1 MARLTFEDF
10 KPGTAMTYGHY
21 RVTLDEVRAFASEY
35 DPQPMHLDPVA
46 AQQSL
51 LRGLAAS
58 GWHSCC
64 MMMRMLTD
72 SLLLETS
79 CMGAPGVDEV
89 RWLKPVYPGDVLSMR
104 HTVLS
109 SKVSQSK
116 PDRGFVQFHF
126 EMLNQNGDVVLDQRN
141 AIMFGLRDN
150 GAGA

>member
-1 MARLTFEDF
+1 MPRLTFEDF
-10 KPGTAMTYGHY
+10 KPGPAMTYGRY
-21 RVTLDEVRAFASEY
+21 AVTLDEIRAYASEY
-35 DPQPMHLDPVA
+35 DPQPMHLDAVA
-46 AQQSL
+46 AQRSL
-51 LRGLAAS
+51 LGGLAAS

-72 SLLLETS
+72 SFLINTS

-89 RWLKPVYPGDVLSMR
+89 RWLKPVYPGDVLTVR

-116 PDRGFVQFHF
+116 PDRGFVSFHF

-141 AIMFGLRDN
+141 AIMFGLRDH
-150 GAGA
+150 GGQA

>member
-1 MARLTFEDF
+1 MPRLTFEDF
-10 KPGTAMTYGHY
+10 KPGTAMTYGRY
-21 RVTLDEVRAFASEY
+21 AVTLDEIRAYASEY
-35 DPQPMHLDPVA
+35 DPQPMHLDAVA
-46 AQQSL
+46 AQRSL
-51 LRGLAAS
+51 LGGLAAS

-72 SLLLETS
+72 SFLINTS

-89 RWLKPVYPGDVLSMR
+89 RWLKPVYPGDVLTVR

-116 PDRGFVQFHF
+116 PDRGFVSFHF

-141 AIMFGLRDN
+141 AIMFGRRDH
-150 GAGA
+150 GGQA

>member
-1 MARLTFEDF
+1 MPRLTFEDF
-10 KPGTAMTYGHY
+10 KPGTAMTYGSY
-21 RVTLDEVRAFASEY
+21 AVTLDEIRAYASEY
-35 DPQPMHLDPVA
+35 DPQPMHLDAVA
-46 AQQSL
+46 AQRSL
-51 LRGLAAS
+51 LGGLAAS

-72 SLLLETS
+72 SFLINTS

-89 RWLKPVYPGDVLSMR
+89 RWLKPVYPGEVLTVR

-116 PDRGFVQFHF
+116 PDRGFVSFHF

-141 AIMFGLRDN
+141 AIMFGLRDH
-150 GAGA
+150 GGRA

>member
-1 MARLTFEDF
+1 MPRLTFEDF
-10 KPGTAMTYGHY
+10 KPGTAMTYGRY
-21 RVTLDEVRAFASEY
+21 AVTLDEIRAYASEY
-35 DPQPMHLDPVA
+35 DPQPMHLDAVA
-46 AQQSL
+46 AQRSL
-51 LRGLAAS
+51 LGGLAAS

-72 SLLLETS
+72 SFLINTS

-89 RWLKPVYPGDVLSMR
+89 RWLKPVYPGDVLTVR

-116 PDRGFVQFHF
+116 PNRGFVSFHF

-141 AIMFGLRDN
+141 AIMFGLRDH
-150 GAGA
+150 GGQA

>member
-1 MARLTFEDF
+1 MPRLTFEDF
-10 KPGTAMTYGHY
+10 KPGTAMTYGRY
-21 RVTLDEVRAFASEY
+21 AVTLDEIRAYASEY
-35 DPQPMHLDPVA
+35 DPQPMHLDAVA
-46 AQQSL
+46 AQRSL
-51 LRGLAAS
+51 LGGLAAS

-72 SLLLETS
+72 SFLINTS

-89 RWLKPVYPGDVLSMR
+89 RWLKPVYPGDVLTVR

-116 PDRGFVQFHF
+116 PDRGFVSFHF

-141 AIMFGLRDN
+141 AIMFCLRDH
-150 GAGA
+150 GGQA

>member
-1 MARLTFEDF
+1 MPRLTFEDF
-10 KPGTAMTYGHY
+10 KPGTAMTYGRY
-21 RVTLDEVRAFASEY
+21 AVTLDEIRAYASEY
-35 DPQPMHLDPVA
+35 DPQPMHLDDVA
-46 AQQSL
+46 AQRRL
-51 LRGLAAS
+51 LGGLAAS

-72 SLLLETS
+72 SFLINTS

-89 RWLKPVYPGDVLSMR
+89 RWLKPVYPGDVLTVR

-116 PDRGFVQFHF
+116 PDRGFVSFHF

-141 AIMFGLRDN
+141 AIMFGLRDH
-150 GAGA
+150 GGQA

>member
-1 MARLTFEDF
+1 MPRLTFEDF
-10 KPGTAMTYGHY
+10 KPGTAMTYGRY
-21 RVTLDEVRAFASEY
+21 AVTLDEIRAYASEY
-35 DPQPMHLDPVA
+35 DPQPMHLDAVA
-46 AQQSL
+46 AQRSL
-51 LRGLAAS
+51 LGGLAAS

-72 SLLLETS
+72 SFLINTS

-89 RWLKPVYPGDVLSMR
+89 RWLKPVYPGDVLTVR

-116 PDRGFVQFHF
+116 PDRGFVSFHF

-141 AIMFGLRDN
+141 AIMFGLRDH
-150 GAGA
+150 GGQA

>member
-1 MARLTFEDF
+1 MPRLTFEDF
-10 KPGTAMTYGHY
+10 KPGTAMTYGRY
-21 RVTLDEVRAFASEY
+21 AVTLDEIRAYASEY
-35 DPQPMHLDPVA
+35 DPQPMHLDAVA
-46 AQQSL
+46 AQRSL
-51 LRGLAAS
+51 LGGLAAS

-72 SLLLETS
+72 SFLINTS

-89 RWLKPVYPGDVLSMR
+89 RWLKPVYPGDVLTVR

-116 PDRGFVQFHF
+116 PDRGIVSFHF

-141 AIMFGLRDN
+141 AIMFGLRDH
-150 GAGA
+150 GGQA